1 MNEYRI
7 RAPFFSPFRL
17 FLGFPLQRVLVDEPR
32 KEVSVQSSG
41 WLEMN
46 AMRHFLDI
54 PIAIFRNVDQRKES
68 TSSIPSEVYRSSK
81 RLLIKPI
88 FQAFMSRNITEYV
101 VMRDFFLLVTVVRFS
116 QCLRKKLDRSLLQC
130 ESLTHHLYMSS

>member
-1 MNEYRI
+1 MLKTMNERV
-7 RAPFFSPFRL
+7 RDSCAFFSPFRL
-17 FLGFPLQRVLVDEPR
+17 FLGFPLQRVLVDEAR

-41 WLEMN
+41 RLEMN

-101 VMRDFFLLVTVVRFS
+101 VMRDFSIGHRRPFLSMLEEETRPQPLV
-116 QCLRKKLDRSLLQC
+116 
-130 ESLTHHLYMSS
+130 